1 MLPNISG
8 LAQQSIISYSYYSL
22 MQASPFVFGD
32 LGTRTFHSVAVDL
45 EHPDSKVPAEGQK
58 ETGKYCAWASTY
70 GPNLEV
76 FYFTYVYI
84 LLVRIQS
91 DGLQSNCKKDLE
103 GQISLC
109 PKREWSE
116 YILSLTEHLGYQSI
130 LFYFCT

>member
-58 ETGKYCAWASTY
+58 ETGKYCAMGQYLWAKPGSVLFHICLHSTSQ
-70 GPNLEV
+70 NS
-76 FYFTYVYI
+76 I
-84 LLVRIQS
+84 R
-91 DGLQSNCKKDLE
+91 
-103 GQISLC
+103 
-109 PKREWSE
+109 WS
-116 YILSLTEHLGYQSI
+116 SI
-130 LFYFCT
+130 